1 MARFLQPDGKLK
13 HLSDSLRFCGVLAAA
28 GIAVALAACSRNAQT
43 DVSPGAGMSVAI
55 PRVRF
60 KTDWY
65 AQAEHGGFYQAVA
78 KGYYR
83 DAGID
88 VTIVPGG
95 PGVLVPQIVLAGQAD
110 IAMGASDDVVMW
122 ASKGLPFVAVGVYME
137 RDPQALLVHDES
149 PVKTFAD
156 LNHRTIMAVQGVN
169 WIEYLKAHYKID
181 FNLIPSNFGIAQFMA
196 DKDFI
201 QQCFV
206 TNEPYYVRKNG
217 GHPRT
222 LLIADSGFNPYRV
235 IYTTQR
241 YLKEHPAEVRA
252 FVAASMRGWTDFMN
266 GDPAPAKALI
276 VKDNENMTDEFMN
289 FSIQAM
295 RDEGMVSGK
304 PGLGERLG
312 LMTPQR
318 MQAQVDL
325 LFQLKIIPEL
335 IPLDRF
341 VRFEF
346 MPPDLQPGA
355 R

>member
-1 MARFLQPDGKLK
+1 MARFVQPDGKLK
-13 HLSDSLRFCGVLAAA
+13 PFHDLSRCRGILALAVLARVFAGCSRPATTAPAAA
-28 GIAVALAACSRNAQT
+28 GEAAAR
-43 DVSPGAGMSVAI
+43 PK
-55 PRVRF
+55 VRF

-78 KGYYR
+78 KGFYR
-83 DAGID
+83 KEGID
-88 VTIVPGG
+88 VDIVPGG
-95 PGVLVPQIVLAGQAD
+95 PGVLVPQIVLAGQVD
-110 IAMGASDDVVMW
+110 IAIGASDDLVMW

-149 PVKTFAD
+149 PVRTFAD

-206 TNEPYYVRKNG
+206 TDEPYYVRKNG

-235 IYTTQR
+235 IYTTRR
-241 YLKEHPAEVRA
+241 YLKEHPDEVRA
-252 FVAASMRGWTDFMN
+252 FVAGSRRGWDDFMN
-266 GDPAPAKALI
+266 GDPSPAKALI
-276 VKDNENMTDEFMN
+276 AKDNENMTGEFMDY
-289 FSIQAM
+289 SIKAM
-295 RDEGMVSGK
+295 RDEAIVAGK
-304 PGLGERLG
+304 PELGERPG
-312 LMTPQR
+312 LMTRER
-318 MQAQVDL
+318 MQGQVDL

-335 IPLDRF
+335 IPLDSF
-341 VRFEF
+341 VRFDF
-346 MPPDLQPGA
+346 MPPDLRPGA

>member
-1 MARFLQPDGKLK
+1 VRRAFETPWPASAL
-13 HLSDSLRFCGVLAAA
+13 LAAA
-28 GIAVALAACSRNAQT
+28 LALL
-43 DVSPGAGMSVAI
+43 GAGCSKPA
-55 PRVRF
+55 PTAAPAAGAAAPARVRF

-65 AQAEHGGFYQAVA
+65 AQAEHGGFYQALA

-83 DAGID
+83 DAGLD
-88 VTIVPGG
+88 VAIIPGG

-110 IAMGASDDVVMW
+110 IAIGASDDLVMW
-122 ASKGLPFVAVGVYME
+122 GAKGLPLVAVGVYME
-137 RDPQALLVHDES
+137 RDPQAILVHEES
-149 PVKTFAD
+149 PVRTFPD

-169 WIEYLKAHYKID
+169 WIEYLKAHYHID

-241 YLKEHPAEVRA
+241 FLKAHPAEVRA
-252 FVAASMRGWTDFMN
+252 FVAASLRGWDDFMN
-266 GDPAPAKALI
+266 GDPSPAKTLI
-276 VKDNENMTDEFMN
+276 ARDNENMTDEFMDY
-289 FSIQAM
+289 SIKAM
-295 RDEGMVSGK
+295 RDEHIVSGK
-304 PGLGERLG
+304 AELGERPG
-312 LMTPQR
+312 LMTRRR
-318 MQAQVDL
+318 MQDQVDV

-341 VRFEF
+341 ARFDF
-346 MPPDLQPGA
+346 MPPDLQSGVQ
-355 R
+355 